1 MGTKRSDMHSNFQ
14 TGLHNFNNN
23 KHRQREYDSKHSW
36 DGVHSYRWY
45 NNIKMADA
53 LKWMANSLGLSIF
66 ILGILANLGN
76 IISVT
81 LGVIGIAVAFVKC
94 LKLYED
100 YLIRKIERKERER
113 DFKNKI

>member
-14 TGLHNFNNN
+14 TGVHNFNSNQLPERKPN
-23 KHRQREYDSKHSW
+23 RDHVRN
-36 DGVHSYRWY
+36 GVYPYSWY

-53 LKWMANSLGLSIF
+53 LKWMANTLGLTVY
-66 ILGILANLGN
+66 ILGFLANLGN

-81 LGVIGIAVAFVKC
+81 LGVIGVAVAVVKC

-100 YLIRKIERKERER
+100 YLIRKIERRERER
-113 DFKNKI
+113 DFKKQ